1 MTNVGTEV
9 MCPNATDEGD
19 RCDELFIGEDMVNV
33 MGNDVVMWHRDANKL
48 ETVYNMF
55 DIVNPIDLNP
65 TPTSDSWTFEVGATA
80 PKCGGGDDNTTLYAI
95 DYHHVSSVFVGTSRS
110 TTSLIVTLRNMNTVM
125 ALDPSGA
132 GVQWMFSSTIPAGF
146 KNYTALTVE
155 RDIDLFYA
163 PHDVTMLEDGRLMMI
178 DDGND
183 RPGCV
188 PLMDYKGCFS
198 RAVIYALDIDNQK
211 AHLEWQL
218 EMPYQLDTNLGAVR
232 TRRRTQ
238 RARPMKERDGAVEA
252 RAGTRGACKRDRAG
266 RARSPAARSGAVV

>member
-1 MTNVGTEV
+1 
-9 MCPNATDEGD
+9 
-19 RCDELFIGEDMVNV
+19 
-33 MGNDVVMWHRDANKL
+33 
-48 ETVYNMF
+48 
-55 DIVNPIDLNP
+55 
-65 TPTSDSWTFEVGATA
+65 
-80 PKCGGGDDNTTLYAI
+80 
-95 DYHHVSSVFVGTSRS
+95 
-110 TTSLIVTLRNMNTVM
+110 MNTVM

-146 KNYTALTVE
+146 KNYTSLTVE
-155 RDIDLFYA
+155 RDIDLFYQ

-238 RARPMKERDGAVEA
+238 RARSMKERDGAVEA

-266 RARSPAARSGAVV
+266 RARSPAARS